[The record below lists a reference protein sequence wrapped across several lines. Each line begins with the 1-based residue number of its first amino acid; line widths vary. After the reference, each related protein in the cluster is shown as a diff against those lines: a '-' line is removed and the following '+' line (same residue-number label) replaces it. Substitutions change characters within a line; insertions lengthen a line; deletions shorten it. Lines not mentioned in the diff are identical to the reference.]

1 MRKVDLTS
9 TSAYLP
15 DLTLQWLRLAK
26 ASAGGWWRLDQL
38 TRRMHTQVSYIYALH
53 TGHRAQLRLAT

>member
-1 MRKVDLTS
+1 MREVDLTS

-15 DLTLQWLRLAK
+15 DLTEVEIVSK

-38 TRRMHTQVSYIYALH
+38 TRRMHMHPRRY
-53 TGHRAQLRLAT
+53 